1 MNKHLH
7 KFLCGLCFLLL
18 SAASFAQ
25 KQHLEMT
32 GTMNATGDIGG
43 TLFYKLSVDI
53 NGVKV
58 TGTSVTTQNGNE
70 LRASVSGVINPD
82 KHLLI
87 FTETKSLG
95 GSLADSL
102 EMCLFNVMVKWKEK
116 RGRFV
121 ATGAFIGKNAQGAVC
136 SSGSAELETPAT
148 DDSPLAPKRKERKT
162 NDAPQPSDTVVETSG
177 NRITEGIEKRLDWK
191 GETCVMAIW
200 DDGIEDGDAVTVL
213 VDGHEMLKN
222 YVLTKEKKIFNISI
236 PQGRHTIT
244 LLAENEGVNPPCT
257 AEITL
262 SDGDVIHKLT
272 AYNKK
277 GKTASVA
284 ITKK

>member
-1 MNKHLH
+1 
-7 KFLCGLCFLLL
+7 
-18 SAASFAQ
+18 
-25 KQHLEMT
+25 MT
-32 GTMNATGDIGG
+32 GTMSATGEIGG
-43 TLFYKLSVDI
+43 TLLYKLSADI

-70 LRASVSGVINPD
+70 LRASVSGVINRE
-82 KHLLI
+82 KRLLI

-116 RGRFV
+116 RGKYI

-136 SSGSAELETPAT
+136 SSGSAELETTAT
-148 DDSPLAPKRKERKT
+148 DDSPLAPQQKERQNKV
-162 NDAPQPSDTVVETSG
+162 APQPKDTVVETSG
-177 NRITEGIEKRLDWK
+177 NRISEGVEKRLDWV

-213 VDGHEMLKN
+213 VNGHEMLKN
-222 YVLTKEKKIFNISI
+222 YVLTKEKKVFNIAI
-236 PQGRHTIT
+236 PQGHHTIT
-244 LLAENEGVNPPCT
+244 LVAESEGVNPPCT

-277 GKTASVA
+277 GKSASVA